1 MSKLLGAA
9 GVAAI
14 LLLAMTFAALN
25 GDQRV
30 TLDLGWVTLYRVPV
44 TFVAFGGL
52 FFGMLVMLLAG
63 LHSDLRVRRI
73 LRNRLA
79 EEDREEKGRVDV
91 NQRDLFT
98 SDDEQDRRQGDF
110 PE

>member
-9 GVAAI
+9 GVIAV
-14 LLLAMTFAALN
+14 LVLATTFAALN

-63 LHSDLRVRRI
+63 LNSDLRVRRI
-73 LRNRLA
+73 LRQRLA
-79 EEDREEKGRVDV
+79 DEDREEKSRVDV
-91 NQRDLFT
+91 NQQDLFT
-98 SDDEQDRRQGDF
+98 AEEDQGGD
-110 PE
+110 PGP

>member
-9 GVAAI
+9 GVAAV
-14 LLLAMTFAALN
+14 LVLAMTFAALN
-25 GDQRV
+25 GDHRV
-30 TLDLGWVTLYRVPV
+30 TVDLGWVTLYRVPV

-63 LHSDLRVRRI
+63 LQSDLRVRRI
-73 LRNRLA
+73 LRRRLV
-79 EEDREEKGRVDV
+79 EEDRDEKSLTDV

-98 SDDEQDRRQGDF
+98 AE
-110 PE
+110 EE

>member
-1 MSKLLGAA
+1 VSKLLGVA
-9 GVAAI
+9 GVVAV
-14 LLLAMTFAALN
+14 LLLAMTFAAMN

-63 LHSDLRVRRI
+63 LNSDLRVRRI
-73 LRNRLA
+73 LRQRLA
-79 EEDREEKGRVDV
+79 DEDREERGRVDV
-91 NQRDLFT
+91 NQQDLFT
-98 SDDEQDRRQGDF
+98 AE
-110 PE
+110 EE

>member
-1 MSKLLGAA
+1 MSKLLGVA
-9 GVAAI
+9 GVVAV
-14 LLLAMTFAALN
+14 LLLAMTFAAMN

-63 LHSDLRVRRI
+63 LNSDLRVRRI
-73 LRNRLA
+73 LRQRLA
-79 EEDREEKGRVDV
+79 DEDREERGRVDV
-91 NQRDLFT
+91 NQQDLFT
-98 SDDEQDRRQGDF
+98 AE
-110 PE
+110 EE

>member
-1 MSKLLGAA
+1 MSKLLGAV
-9 GVAAI
+9 GVVTV
-14 LLLAMTFAALN
+14 LLLAMIFAALN

-30 TLDLGWVTLYRVPV
+30 TLDLGWIILYRVPV

-63 LHSDLRVRRI
+63 LNSDLRVRRI
-73 LRNRLA
+73 LRQRLA
-79 EEDREEKGRVDV
+79 EEDRKEKARVDV

-98 SDDEQDRRQGDF
+98 GDEGESESRVEAD
-110 PE
+110 

>member
-9 GVAAI
+9 GVVAV
-14 LLLAMTFAALN
+14 LVLAMTFAALN

-44 TFVAFGGL
+44 TLVAFGGL

-63 LHSDLRVRRI
+63 LNSDLRVRRI
-73 LRNRLA
+73 LRQRLV
-79 EEDREEKGRVDV
+79 EEDRNEKGRVDV

-98 SDDEQDRRQGDF
+98 GDEEEPERRVDAD
-110 PE
+110 

>member
-1 MSKLLGAA
+1 VSKLLGAA
-9 GVAAI
+9 GVVAV
-14 LLLAMTFAALN
+14 LVLAMTFAALN

-44 TFVAFGGL
+44 TLVAFGGL

-63 LHSDLRVRRI
+63 LNSDLRVRRI
-73 LRNRLA
+73 LRQRLV
-79 EEDREEKGRVDV
+79 EEDRNEKGRVDV

-98 SDDEQDRRQGDF
+98 GDEEEPERRVDAD
-110 PE
+110 